1 MVSRSYTGHGHRR
14 AFEGLSDHPTES
26 LCQRLEGM
34 LDFADIPITI
44 LAGGL
49 GTRLRS
55 VLPTRPKVLAL
66 VQGRPFLIYLLDQ
79 LAAVGA
85 KEIVFCVGYM
95 ADTVEETLGDQ
106 YQAIRLTYSRE
117 KEPLGTGGALRQA
130 LSFFSS
136 DPVLVMNG
144 DSFMDADLAGYLH
157 WFLQKGLEASLALAQ
172 VFDTSRFGQV
182 TVDEDERI
190 MRFEEKGSHQGPG
203 WINAGIYLL
212 RKEILQLI
220 PEGMN
225 YSLEGGLFPNL
236 LPERLYG
243 YRSEGKFIDIG
254 TPESYSQAE
263 NFFATRPASS
273 SLPEVDRDQGD

>member
-1 MVSRSYTGHGHRR
+1 M
-14 AFEGLSDHPTES
+14 
-26 LCQRLEGM
+26 
-34 LDFADIPITI
+34 DFADIPITI

-157 WFLQKGLEASLALAQ
+157 WFLQKGLEASLLWPRSSIRVVSGRLLWTKTSELCALRRKDPIKGL
-172 VFDTSRFGQV
+172 VGSTPGS
-182 TVDEDERI
+182 I
-190 MRFEEKGSHQGPG
+190 SCEK
-203 WINAGIYLL
+203 
-212 RKEILQLI
+212 
-220 PEGMN
+220 
-225 YSLEGGLFPNL
+225 
-236 LPERLYG
+236 
-243 YRSEGKFIDIG
+243 KF
-254 TPESYSQAE
+254 S
-263 NFFATRPASS
+263 N
-273 SLPEVDRDQGD
+273 